1 MFCLCT
7 IFAYCVRQWIELWN
21 LNSYK
26 IVLLKWA
33 DDDDKILLYAQL
45 WLTHSSR
52 HCVACLIISLLLLTY
67 MRQSY
72 WLIALFNQTLII
84 LLLCINTLWNQNIG
98 YWTISVRLFLW
109 NFNIFS
115 EFTLLQKDTFL
126 NDVKTDG
133 RLAKQCLACLL
144 LIILPCAL
152 PYHM

>member
-1 MFCLCT
+1 MKAIFIRQKMLCLCT

-21 LNSYK
+21 LNWYK

-84 LLLCINTLWNQNIG
+84 LLSCNIRLQIRCAIQINYTELSMWGCSCAISIFFRNLHYCKKTLSW
-98 YWTISVRLFLW
+98 
-109 NFNIFS
+109 
-115 EFTLLQKDTFL
+115 
-126 NDVKTDG
+126 
-133 RLAKQCLACLL
+133 
-144 LIILPCAL
+144 
-152 PYHM
+152 MM